1 MEQLAIISDVHGNH
15 EALTAVLAK
24 IEELGVKR
32 IVSLGDTVGYGPD
45 PKICLEKVLE
55 VCETVLMG
63 NHEESVIRG
72 KQTISNPIAQLAIE
86 FTREQ
91 LRGSPLVDKLKE
103 LPTYHLDGDCL
114 YVHGSPRRNL
124 HEYLRERDGMGL
136 STFDAIV
143 KSLDRDFKSF
153 EICFVGHNHKPFL
166 ATAEGFIHPHDLLSD
181 FCVPK
186 EKFYISVGSVGQ
198 PRDLNP
204 KACFVT
210 YDGERV
216 WFHRVEYDIEAT
228 RAKIEDRGLP
238 KFLSHRLARGK

>member
-1 MEQLAIISDVHGNH
+1 MDQLAVISDVHGNL
-15 EALTAVLAK
+15 EALTVVLAK
-24 IEELGVKR
+24 IEEMGIKQ

-45 PKICLEKVLE
+45 PKICLEMVLE

-63 NHEESVIRG
+63 NHEESVLRG

-86 FTREQ
+86 YTRGQ
-91 LRGSPLVDKLKE
+91 LRGSPLLKAIKA

-114 YVHGSPRRNL
+114 FVHGSPRRNL

-153 EICFVGHNHKPFL
+153 AHCFVGHNHKPFL
-166 ATAEGFIHPHDLLSD
+166 ATTEGFIHPHDLLSD
-181 FCVPK
+181 FFVPK

-210 YDGERV
+210 FDGERV
-216 WFHRVEYDIEAT
+216 HFHRLEYDVETT
-228 RAKIEDRGLP
+228 RDKIVERGLP
-238 KFLSHRLARGK
+238 KFLAHRLVRGK